1 MFVWKLLDI
10 YVRLEQFY
18 CGCLVFLCTLYIG
31 VMVCSCSDSGCVRML
46 YDYCNRFTFVN
57 AIPYNLFSKSVQ
69 AMTIPLHFLFRGS
82 GLPSRSYVFFRSS
95 FYFYLWFFS
104 FLLLLSL
111 SRPSFPSLPNFSSVM
126 LCPSPP
132 PPYLTSC
139 HFLCRFISSS
149 LSFAHLAYSRPPF
162 PQTYEMN
169 HFLVNF
175 RSLHTKFRK

>member
-1 MFVWKLLDI
+1 MWWC
-10 YVRLEQFY
+10 VRVRIRGVFECYMIIAIDLRLSMPSHTICFLNLSKPWQFHYIFSLEEA
-18 CGCLVFLCTLYIG
+18 VFLRALMFSFDPPFTSI
-31 VMVCSCSDSGCVRML
+31 
-46 YDYCNRFTFVN
+46 YD
-57 AIPYNLFSKSVQ
+57 FS
-69 AMTIPLHFLFRGS
+69 L
-82 GLPSRSYVFFRSS
+82 S
-95 FYFYLWFFS
+95 FYYSL
-104 FLLLLSL
+104 FLALPFLLSL
-111 SRPSFPSLPNFSSVM
+111 TFLLSFCVLH
-126 LCPSPP
+126 P